1 MQSHH
6 TCAGSLARATT
17 LGSIDHRDISTDAT
31 ANELD
36 SELEAEA
43 KLGIHDISIMLI
55 RGP

>member
-1 MQSHH
+1 MHSHH

-17 LGSIDHRDISTDAT
+17 LGSIDHISTDVT

-36 SELEAEA
+36 SESELEAEA

>member
-1 MQSHH
+1 MHSHH

-17 LGSIDHRDISTDAT
+17 LGSIDHISTDAT